1 LKGVGI
7 LQEPRRAYPAGA
19 LAGQLIGFV
28 NIDGQG
34 VRGIEQKEQATLRG
48 RDRTVRVERDARG
61 RLLIADPSL
70 PRDFA
75 GGDVRLTVDS
85 ALQAEAEVA
94 LRSAIEKSGARS
106 GIVATLDP
114 ATGDLLSLAEFPS
127 IDPNSF
133 RELSFATT
141 RSRAF
146 LDAFEP
152 GSTLKAF
159 LVAGALEA
167 GVVGPRER
175 IDTGPGWLRV
185 RGKTI
190 RDHEPYGV
198 LSIADILQVS
208 SNVGAV
214 LIAQRLQPRRHYEAL
229 RRFGFGRRTGSGF
242 PQESAGILRSYES
255 WEPIDHATVA
265 FGQGVSV
272 TPAQL
277 AAATAALAN
286 GGILRA
292 PRLVAARR
300 TSDGAWQQAPID
312 AGRRIISET
321 TAAHTL
327 RMLEGVVSPSG
338 TGRRAALRGLRVAGK
353 TGTAQKFDAE
363 AGRYSRTAYLAWFIG
378 VVPAERP
385 QLAIAVVLDEPRG
398 AANGGGDVAAPLF
411 AEVASAQLAHLGI
424 VTAPARLRAERFPT
438 LADREPKHAEPSPQ
452 QPRIV
457 AAAAR
462 AGIDP
467 ARVTPTRSRVRARSQ
482 RRAQPIAAT
491 SSAPVATLARVASPQ
506 AKAPAAAPPRAR
518 FVPDFR
524 GETLASALRMAEEGL
539 LELELRGDQRGL
551 AVEQHPDP
559 GTVVVG
565 DRPHV
570 RLRFTL
576 GMEEG

>member
-1 LKGVGI
+1 
-7 LQEPRRAYPAGA
+7 
-19 LAGQLIGFV
+19 
-28 NIDGQG
+28 
-34 VRGIEQKEQATLRG
+34 
-48 RDRTVRVERDARG
+48 
-61 RLLIADPSL
+61 
-70 PRDFA
+70 
-75 GGDVRLTVDS
+75 
-85 ALQAEAEVA
+85 
-94 LRSAIEKSGARS
+94 
-106 GIVATLDP
+106 
-114 ATGDLLSLAEFPS
+114 
-127 IDPNSF
+127 
-133 RELSFATT
+133 
-141 RSRAF
+141 
-146 LDAFEP
+146 
-152 GSTLKAF
+152 
-159 LVAGALEA
+159 
-167 GVVGPRER
+167 
-175 IDTGPGWLRV
+175 
-185 RGKTI
+185 
-190 RDHEPYGV
+190 V

-462 AGIDP
+462 AGFDP
-467 ARVTPTRSRVRARSQ
+467 ARVTPTRSRARVRARSQ
-482 RRAQPIAAT
+482 RRARPVA
-491 SSAPVATLARVASPQ
+491 SAPSTLSASGATLARVASPQ
-506 AKAPAAAPPRAR
+506 AKAPAAAPRRAR

-524 GETLASALRMAEEGL
+524 GETLTSALRMAEEGS
-539 LELELRGDQRGL
+539 LELELRGNQRGL